1 MDSQRRSIV
10 TSGLLGLAAAG
21 AAVAA
26 TPARRTES
34 AERVS
39 ERQAQQAAAARQV
52 ENAMSRYTVY
62 ESLGRVADG
71 LDEFALD
78 EMDVQADVGFGFYYG
93 AEGIR
98 KFCSVNGLLIGDST
112 AGTLRNGATHL
123 YANTTPIIGV
133 AEDLK
138 TAKGLWLSASA
149 LTYGSP
155 SKGFQP
161 RTGYSRRACDFIYVD
176 GRWKLWHYMV
186 YGLIS
191 APIGKTWTDND
202 VVEENM
208 RTRFDWIPDRLKPDL
223 PSDVGIGATGGW
235 RPDRPIM
242 QVKVPSPYKTF
253 QETFSYA
260 RTS

>member
-10 TSGLLGLAAAG
+10 TSGLMGLAAAG
-21 AAVAA
+21 AVTAA
-26 TPARRTES
+26 TPGRRRES
-34 AERVS
+34 PEHIS
-39 ERQAQQAAAARQV
+39 ERQAQQAAAARCV
-52 ENAMSRYTVY
+52 ENTMSRYTVY
-62 ESLGRVADG
+62 ESLGRVGDA
-71 LDEFALD
+71 LDEFALS
-78 EMDVQADVGFGFYYG
+78 EKDVQADVDFGFYYG
-93 AEGIR
+93 ADSIR
-98 KFCSVNGLLIGDST
+98 KFCSVNGLLIGDSA

-123 YANTTPIIGV
+123 NANTTPIIEV

-149 LTYGSP
+149 LTFGSP

-161 RTGYSRRACDFIYVD
+161 RIGYSRRAADFIYVD
-176 GRWKLWHYMV
+176 GRWKLWHFMV

-191 APIGKTWTDND
+191 APIGKPWTDND

-208 RTRFDWIPDRLKPDL
+208 RNRFDWIPDHLKPDL
-223 PSDVGIGATGGW
+223 PTDVGVGAAGGW

-242 QVKVPSPYKTF
+242 QVKVPTPYKTF
-253 QETFSYA
+253 EETFIYA